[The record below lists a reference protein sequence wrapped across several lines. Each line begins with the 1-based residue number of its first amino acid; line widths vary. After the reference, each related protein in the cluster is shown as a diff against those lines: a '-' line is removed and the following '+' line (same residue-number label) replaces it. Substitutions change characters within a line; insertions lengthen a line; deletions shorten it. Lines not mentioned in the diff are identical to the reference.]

1 MQTTTARLRGVMLLA
16 LCMATVA
23 TGCGRR
29 APLLDAG
36 DASSPNAAVPTF
48 VAPDGPSGSSDVS
61 PDATPVASPATQPA
75 TGTPVPTPDLTSIE
89 TLLAGIDAD
98 LKADATA
105 TTDEGS
111 PQ

>member
-1 MQTTTARLRGVMLLA
+1 MRTTITSLRGVALVA

-29 APLLDAG
+29 TPLQDTG
-36 DASSPNAAVPTF
+36 NASSPNAAVPTF
-48 VAPDGPSGSSDVS
+48 ATPDGPSGS
-61 PDATPVASPATQPA
+61 PDAPTDASPVASPATQPA
-75 TGTPVPTPDLTSIE
+75 TGTPVPTPDLASIE
-89 TLLAGIDAD
+89 ALLSGIDAD
-98 LKADATA
+98 LTADATA

>member
-61 PDATPVASPATQPA
+61 PDATPVASPT

-89 TLLAGIDAD
+89 ALLAGIDAD